1 MKYAIN
7 VFAQINKKDSSTF
20 DLTVQ
25 PLSGTVT
32 AGPLLNSDR
41 CLRQG
46 KNIMKFRKKHSF

>member
-25 PLSGTVT
+25 PLRGTVT

-41 CLRQG
+41 CA
-46 KNIMKFRKKHSF
+46 KVKTS